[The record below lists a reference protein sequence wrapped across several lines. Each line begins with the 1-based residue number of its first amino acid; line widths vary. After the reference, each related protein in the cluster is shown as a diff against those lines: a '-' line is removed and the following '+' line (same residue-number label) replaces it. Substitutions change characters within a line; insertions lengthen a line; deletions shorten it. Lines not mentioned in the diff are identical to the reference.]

1 MATPEDWPAR
11 IAAVYRADRGRI
23 LASLVRLLGSFELAE
38 EALHDAFAAAVEQWP
53 ARGLP
58 DSPWRWLVS
67 AGRFRTI
74 DRLRRRARL
83 DAARVELVHRLETDA
98 LGGDDAMA
106 EPASLED
113 DSLRLIFTC
122 CHPVLPP
129 DAQAALTLREVCG
142 LTTEEIAAAF
152 LTCAPTV
159 AQRIVRAKARIRE
172 AGLPYEV
179 PEAAAL
185 PERLESVLRVVY
197 LVFNEGYS
205 AEPEGA
211 AGRRD
216 LAIEAIRLGRLL
228 CDLLPDPEALGLLA
242 LMLLQHA
249 RRAARTTPA
258 GDLVPLSEQDRGLW
272 DQDQLREGLALLG
285 RAYAGREIGP
295 YWLQAAIAGEHA
307 RAKTAAATDWQSIVE
322 LYDLLL
328 AADPSPVVELNRA
341 AAIALRD
348 GPAAG
353 LPLLDGLLAR
363 GDLADYQLAFAAR
376 ADLLRQLGRT
386 AEAGRDYRQ
395 ALALARRP
403 ADRRFLE
410 RRLGALD

>member
-1 MATPEDWPAR
+1 MPEP
-11 IAAVYRADRGRI
+11 
-23 LASLVRLLGSFELAE
+23 
-38 EALHDAFAAAVEQWP
+38 
-53 ARGLP
+53 
-58 DSPWRWLVS
+58 
-67 AGRFRTI
+67 
-74 DRLRRRARL
+74 
-83 DAARVELVHRLETDA
+83 ET
-98 LGGDDAMA
+98 
-106 EPASLED
+106 LED

-122 CHPVLPP
+122 CHPGLPP
-129 DAQAALTLREVCG
+129 DAQVALTLREVCG

-152 LTCAPTV
+152 LTRAPTV

-185 PERLESVLRVVY
+185 PERLESVLRVIY

-205 AEPEGA
+205 AEPEGED
-211 AGRRD
+211 GRRD
-216 LAIEAIRLGRLL
+216 FAVEAIRLGRLL

-249 RRAARTTPA
+249 RRAARTTPT
-258 GDLVPLSEQDRGLW
+258 GDLILLSEQDRNLW
-272 DQDQLREGLALLG
+272 DSAQISEARGLLA

-307 RAKTAAATDWQSIVE
+307 RAKTAAATDWPRIVE

-348 GPAAG
+348 GPAAA
-353 LPLLDGLLAR
+353 LPLFDALLAR

-376 ADLLRQLGRT
+376 ADLLRQLGR
-386 AEAGRDYRQ
+386 AGEAGRDYQR
-395 ALALARRP
+395 ALALAHRP

-410 RRLGALD
+410 RRLREVDER

>member
-152 LTCAPTV
+152 LTGAPTV

-272 DQDQLREGLALLG
+272 DQDQLREGLGLLA

-307 RAKTAAATDWQSIVE
+307 RAKTAAATDWQRIVE